1 MSDFS
6 IIGNRT
12 AMIDAAAKT
21 TGAGK
26 YTDDLSV
33 PGMLVG
39 KILHSP
45 YPHARIRRIDT
56 SRAEKC
62 EGVVAVVVGQDAP
75 NPYGILPVGHDEYAL
90 ALDKV
95 RYVGDN
101 VACVVAVSESIAETA
116 LELIDVEYEVLPA
129 YFDPEESMKAVTDL
143 IHDSKPGN
151 LEKDYHHVFGDPDQ
165 GFAGAD
171 QIAEARFIA
180 NEVTHAAMEPHSTL
194 ASFEIDPHTGKPG
207 RLTVWS
213 STQVPYYLQH
223 KLSLVLE
230 MPMAQIRVI
239 KPLVGGGFGGKSE
252 VIPLEIIAAIA
263 ARKAQAAVKITYTRE
278 EVFWAHRGRPRTI
291 IDLKTGVK
299 KDGRITAVKARV
311 VQDGGAYCSYGVV
324 TILYSGALL
333 GALYDIPNIQ
343 YDGYRVLTN
352 KPACGA
358 MRGHGTVNV
367 RFAFESQL
375 DELALAIGMDP
386 AEIRQRN
393 LLQPPCITVN
403 GLRVQSY
410 GLPECIEKTVDRSG
424 WKQRKGKL
432 PRGRGL
438 GIACSHYV
446 SGAANS
452 IIRSD
457 MPHSTVNIKIDRDGG
472 VVVYTGASEIGQGSD
487 TMTAQIAAEVLG
499 CSLPRVR
506 VIAADTDL
514 TPIDIGSYSSR
525 VTFMAGNATLR
536 AASEV
541 KRLIAAAAAKKMGCA
556 AEDLI
561 FRNDQV
567 LRKNAAASV
576 GELADKSVRTTQ
588 DEASVSGRVEGQIL
602 RGSLQQKRKEEGPKE
617 KMSFE
622 EAVVAAIDFH
632 GGLTGTG
639 SYAPPQE
646 ARGGKHKGAGV
657 GPSPAYS
664 YSAQVAEVSVDEET
678 GEVVVHK
685 VWAAHDC
692 GRALNPVSVEGQ
704 IIGSVWMGMGQALTE
719 EMVWKDGM
727 LMNPGLLEYRSP
739 SSVESPEVEPII
751 VESVDP
757 EGPFGAKE
765 CSEGSLAATIPAIAN
780 AIYDAVGVRLRES
793 PFTPERVLSA
803 LRAKRNARALNLTK
817 VLTRLLR
824 HASAN
829 TADRCA
835 SKVRARNATRSIHR
849 GEKCRPPRAVPIEP
863 YKVQTAPAQNCRRRN
878 RVSRGTFDAC
888 RAWQLARAGSN
899 SHPNHCRRHRFNS
912 IDAAETIRAG
922 ARSRSARNRSAARHP
937 AAARRRRRNRGP
949 HHAPRHRAL
958 RLSAPALCG
967 PHRSS
972 GDRGIARTAEHG
984 HHRR

>member
-1 MSDFS
+1 MPDFS
-6 IIGNRT
+6 IIGKPV
-12 AMIDAAAKT
+12 AMVDAAEKT
-21 TGAGK
+21 TGSGK
-26 YTDDLSV
+26 YTDDLSL
-33 PGMLVG
+33 PGMLIG

-45 YPHARIRRIDT
+45 SPHARIRKIET
-56 SRAEKC
+56 SRAEKL
-62 EGVVAVVVGQDAP
+62 EGVVAVAVGTDAP
-75 NPYGILPVGHDEYAL
+75 NPYGILPVGHDEHAL
-90 ALDKV
+90 AVDKV

-101 VACVVAVSESIAETA
+101 VACVVATSDAIAEKA
-116 LELIDVEYEVLPA
+116 LQLIDVDYEVLPA
-129 YFDPEESMKAVTDL
+129 YFDPEESMKAQQDF
-143 IHDSKPGN
+143 IHDNKPQN
-151 LEKDYHHVFGDPDQ
+151 LEKDYHHVFGDPEK
-165 GFAGAD
+165 GFAEAD
-171 QIAEARFIA
+171 QIADARFIS

-194 ASFEIDPHTGKPG
+194 ASFEIDPYTGKPG

-223 KLSLVLE
+223 KLSLVLD

-263 ARKAQAAVKITYTRE
+263 ARKAQAPVKITYTRE

-291 IDLKTGVK
+291 IDLKTGIK
-299 KDGRITAVKARV
+299 KDGRITAVKASV
-311 VQDGGAYCSYGVV
+311 IQDGGAYCSYGVV

-375 DELALAIGMDP
+375 NELAAKIEMDP
-386 AEIRQRN
+386 AAIRRRN
-393 LLQPPCITVN
+393 LLQPPCITIN

-410 GLPECIEKTVDRSG
+410 GLPECIDQVVRRSG
-424 WKQRKGKL
+424 WNERKGKL
-432 PRGRGL
+432 PKGHGL

-487 TMTAQIAAEVLG
+487 TMTAQVAAEALG
-499 CSLPRVR
+499 CSLARVR

-536 AASEV
+536 AANEV
-541 KRLIAAAAAKKMGCA
+541 KKLIAAAAAKRMNCSPEELVFYDDVVSRRSAHVGT
-556 AEDLI
+556 
-561 FRNDQV
+561 
-567 LRKNAAASV
+567 AAS
-576 GELADKSVRTTQ
+576 GRPPEQGSAAT
-588 DEASVSGRVEGQIL
+588 VSGRVEGQIL
-602 RGSLQQKRKEEGPKE
+602 RGSLQQKRKEEAPKDR
-617 KMSFE
+617 MTFE

-632 GGLTGTG
+632 GALTGTG
-639 SYAPPQE
+639 SYAPPQA

-664 YSAQVAEVSVDEET
+664 YSAQVAEVSVDEDT
-678 GEVVVHK
+678 GEVRVHK

-719 EMVWKDGM
+719 EMLWKDGM

-739 SSVESPEVEPII
+739 SSIESPEVEPII
-751 VESVDP
+751 VESIDP

-793 PFTPERVLSA
+793 PFTPERVLAA
-803 LRAKRNARALNLTK
+803 LRAKKKIKALNLTEGVDPTLPRK
-817 VLTRLLR
+817 FREHGGSL
-824 HASAN
+824 
-829 TADRCA
+829 CY
-835 SKVRARNATRSIHR
+835 R
-849 GEKCRPPRAVPIEP
+849 GKGPPRHNLDGAHN
-863 YKVQTAPAQNCRRRN
+863 QSPA
-878 RVSRGTFDAC
+878 G
-888 RAWQLARAGSN
+888 
-899 SHPNHCRRHRFNS
+899 
-912 IDAAETIRAG
+912 G
-922 ARSRSARNRSAARHP
+922 A
-937 AAARRRRRNRGP
+937 
-949 HHAPRHRAL
+949 
-958 RLSAPALCG
+958 
-967 PHRSS
+967 
-972 GDRGIARTAEHG
+972 D
-984 HHRR
+984 

>member
-1 MSDFS
+1 VSNDQRPLTNELKANDFS
-6 IIGNRT
+6 IIGKPT
-12 AMIDAAAKT
+12 AMVDAAGKT

-26 YTDDLSV
+26 YTDDLSL
-33 PGMLVG
+33 PGMLIG
-39 KILHSP
+39 RILHSP
-45 YPHARIRRIDT
+45 YPHARIKRIDA
-56 SRAEKC
+56 SRAEKL
-62 EGVVAVVVGQDAP
+62 EGVVAVVVGKDAP

-101 VACVVAVSESIAETA
+101 VACVAAVDEATADQA
-116 LELIDVEYEVLPA
+116 LELIDVEYELLPA
-129 YFDPEESMKAVTDL
+129 YFDPEESMKAETDL
-143 IHDSKPGN
+143 IHDNKLHN
-151 LEKDYHHVFGDPDQ
+151 LEKDYHHVFGDPEK
-165 GFAGAD
+165 GFAEAD
-171 QIAEARFIA
+171 QVAEARFIA

-194 ASFEIDPHTGKPG
+194 AAFEIDPHTGNRG
-207 RLTVWS
+207 RLTVQS

-263 ARKAQAAVKITYTRE
+263 ARKALAPVKITYTRE

-291 IDLKTGVK
+291 IDLKTGIK
-299 KDGRITAVKARV
+299 NDGRITAVKARV
-311 VQDGGAYCSYGVV
+311 IQDGGAYCSYGVV

-352 KPACGA
+352 KPVCGA

-375 DELALAIGMDP
+375 DELAAKAGLDP

-410 GLPECIEKTVDRSG
+410 GLPECIEKTVERSG

-432 PRGRGL
+432 PKGRGL

-487 TMTAQIAAEVLG
+487 TMTAQIAAETLG
-499 CSLPRVR
+499 CSLGRIKIV
-506 VIAADTDL
+506 AADTDL

-536 AASEV
+536 AAAEV
-541 KRLIAAAAAKKMGCA
+541 KKRIALAAARKMNCA
-556 AEDLI
+556 PEDLI
-561 FRNDQV
+561 FRDDV
-567 LRKNAAASV
+567 LYKQGSAPPAVSKAADDDV
-576 GELADKSVRTTQ
+576 TQ
-588 DEASVSGRVEGQIL
+588 SGVSVSGRVEGQIL
-602 RGSLQQKRKEEGPKE
+602 RGSLQQKRKDEGPKDW
-617 KMSFE
+617 MTFE

-632 GGLTGTG
+632 GALTGTG
-639 SYAPPQE
+639 SYAPPAD

-664 YSAQVAEVSVDEET
+664 YSAQVAEVTVDEDT
-678 GEVVVHK
+678 GEVTVHK

-739 SSVESPEVEPII
+739 SSVESPEVDPII
-751 VESVDP
+751 VESIDP

-780 AIYDAVGVRLRES
+780 AIYDAVGVRLHES
-793 PFTPERVLSA
+793 PFTPERVLAA
-803 LRAKRNARALNLTK
+803 LRAKKNAKHINLTEGIDPTSPARFREHGGSLWYRGK
-817 VLTRLLR
+817 GPKR
-824 HASAN
+824 HALDPSRRE
-829 TADRCA
+829 TA
-835 SKVRARNATRSIHR
+835 
-849 GEKCRPPRAVPIEP
+849 
-863 YKVQTAPAQNCRRRN
+863 AQ
-878 RVSRGTFDAC
+878 
-888 RAWQLARAGSN
+888 AG
-899 SHPNHCRRHRFNS
+899 
-912 IDAAETIRAG
+912 
-922 ARSRSARNRSAARHP
+922 
-937 AAARRRRRNRGP
+937 
-949 HHAPRHRAL
+949 
-958 RLSAPALCG
+958 
-967 PHRSS
+967 
-972 GDRGIARTAEHG
+972 GDD
-984 HHRR
+984 

>member
-1 MSDFS
+1 MV
-6 IIGNRT
+6 
-12 AMIDAAAKT
+12 DAAQKT

-45 YPHARIRRIDT
+45 YPHARIKRIDT
-56 SRAEKC
+56 SRAEQL
-62 EGVVAVVVGQDAP
+62 EGVVTVVVGKDAP
-75 NPYGILPVGHDEYAL
+75 NPYGILPVGHDEHAL

-101 VACVVAVSESIAETA
+101 VACVVATSEAIAEQA
-116 LELIDVEYEVLPA
+116 LELIDTDYEVLPA
-129 YFDPEESMKAVTDL
+129 YFDPEESMKASSDL
-143 IHDSKPGN
+143 IHDNKPNN
-151 LEKDYHHVFGDPDQ
+151 LEKDYHHVFGDPDA
-165 GFAGAD
+165 GFAEAD
-171 QIAEARFIA
+171 HVAEARFIA

-194 ASFEIDPHTGKPG
+194 AAFEVDPHTGKPG

-252 VIPLEIIAAIA
+252 VIPIEIIAAVA
-263 ARKAQAAVKITYTRE
+263 ARKAQAPVKITYTRE

-299 KDGRITAVKARV
+299 NDGSITAVKARV

-333 GALYDIPNIQ
+333 GALYDIPNIL

-375 DELALAIGMDP
+375 DELAAKIGMDP
-386 AEIRQRN
+386 AEIRRRN
-393 LLQPPCITVN
+393 LLKPPCITAN

-410 GLPECIEKTVDRSG
+410 GLPECIEKTVERSR
-424 WKQRKGKL
+424 WDERKGKL

-499 CSLPRVR
+499 CSLSRVR

-536 AASEV
+536 AANEV
-541 KRLIAAAAAKKMGCA
+541 KTLIAAAAAEKMNCQPDDLVFRKDVVVRRNGHVGTA
-556 AEDLI
+556 AIGRPAE
-561 FRNDQV
+561 QSS
-567 LRKNAAASV
+567 AA
-576 GELADKSVRTTQ
+576 T
-588 DEASVSGRVEGQIL
+588 VSGRVEGQIL
-602 RGSLQQKRKEEGPKE
+602 RGSLQQKRKDEGPKDQ
-617 KMSFE
+617 MSFE

-632 GGLTGTG
+632 GALTGTG
-639 SYAPPQE
+639 SYAPPPE

-664 YSAQVAEVSVDEET
+664 YSAQVADVSVDEET
-678 GEVVVHK
+678 GEVTVHK

-751 VESVDP
+751 VESIDP

-780 AIYDAVGVRLRES
+780 AIYDAVGIRLHES
-793 PFTPERVLSA
+793 PFTPERVLAA
-803 LRAKRNARALNLTK
+803 LRAKKNAKAMNLTEG
-817 VLTRLLR
+817 VDPTSPTRFR
-824 HASAN
+824 EH
-829 TADRCA
+829 
-835 SKVRARNATRSIHR
+835 
-849 GEKCRPPRAVPIEP
+849 G
-863 YKVQTAPAQNCRRRN
+863 
-878 RVSRGTFDAC
+878 
-888 RAWQLARAGSN
+888 GSLWFKGKG
-899 SHPNHCRRHRFNS
+899 P
-912 IDAAETIRAG
+912 E
-922 ARSRSARNRSAARHP
+922 RHP
-937 AAARRRRRNRGP
+937 LDP
-949 HHAPRHRAL
+949 SRHEP
-958 RLSAPALCG
+958 SAG
-967 PHRSS
+967 
-972 GDRGIARTAEHG
+972 GTD
-984 HHRR
+984 

>member
-1 MSDFS
+1 MSDDFS
-6 IIGNRT
+6 IIGKPT
-12 AMIDAAAKT
+12 AMVDAAQKT

-33 PGMLVG
+33 PGMLIG

-45 YPHARIRRIDT
+45 YPHAGIKTIDT

-62 EGVVAVVVGQDAP
+62 EGVIAVVVGKDAP
-75 NPYGILPVGHDEYAL
+75 NPYGILPVGHDEHAL

-101 VACVVAVSESIAETA
+101 VACVVAVSEAIAEKA

-129 YFDPEESMKAVTDL
+129 YFDPEASMKAQTDL

-151 LEKDYHHVFGDPDQ
+151 IEKDYHHVFGEPDK
-165 GFAGAD
+165 GFAEAD
-171 QIAEARFIA
+171 QVAEARFIA

-194 ASFEIDPHTGKPG
+194 ASFAIDPHTGKPG

-223 KLSLVLE
+223 KLALVLE
-230 MPMAQIRVI
+230 MPMSQIRVI

-252 VIPLEIIAAIA
+252 VIPLEIIAAVA
-263 ARKAQAAVKITYTRE
+263 ARKAQAPVKITYTRE

-291 IDLKTGVK
+291 VDLKTGVK
-299 KDGRITAVKARV
+299 RDGRITAVKARV

-375 DELALAIGMDP
+375 DELATKIGMDP
-386 AEIRQRN
+386 AEIRRRN

-410 GLPECIEKTVDRSG
+410 GLPECIEKTVERSG
-424 WKQRKGKL
+424 WKQHKGKL

-536 AASEV
+536 AATEV
-541 KRLIAAAAAKKMGCA
+541 KKLIAAAAAKKMECE

-561 FRNDQV
+561 FRND
-567 LRKNAAASV
+567 RIFRHGGAASSPA
-576 GELADKSVRTTQ
+576 GSADKSVRPTPH
-588 DEASVSGRVEGQIL
+588 EASVSGHVDGQIL
-602 RGSLQQKRKEEGPKE
+602 RGSLQQKRKEEGRKDR
-617 KMSFE
+617 MTFE

-632 GGLTGTG
+632 GALTGTG
-639 SYAPPQE
+639 SYAPPPE

-664 YSAQVAEVSVDEET
+664 YSAQVAEVSVDEDT

-727 LMNPGLLEYRSP
+727 LMNAGLLEYRSP
-739 SSVESPEVEPII
+739 SSAESPEIEPII
-751 VESVDP
+751 VESIDP

-780 AIYDAVGVRLRES
+780 AIYDAVGVRLHES
-793 PFTPERVLSA
+793 PFTPERVLAA
-803 LRAKRNARALNLTK
+803 LRAKNNSKALNLTEG
-817 VLTRLLR
+817 VDPTSPTRFREHGGSLCFNGKGPER
-824 HASAN
+824 HA
-829 TADRCA
+829 ADPSR
-835 SKVRARNATRSIHR
+835 
-849 GEKCRPPRAVPIEP
+849 RPSP
-863 YKVQTAPAQNCRRRN
+863 
-878 RVSRGTFDAC
+878 S
-888 RAWQLARAGSN
+888 LAG
-899 SHPNHCRRHRFNS
+899 
-912 IDAAETIRAG
+912 G
-922 ARSRSARNRSAARHP
+922 A
-937 AAARRRRRNRGP
+937 
-949 HHAPRHRAL
+949 
-958 RLSAPALCG
+958 
-967 PHRSS
+967 
-972 GDRGIARTAEHG
+972 D
-984 HHRR
+984 

>member
-1 MSDFS
+1 MTTFS
-6 IIGNRT
+6 IIGRPI
-12 AMIDAAAKT
+12 AMIDAAGKT

-33 PGMLVG
+33 PGMLIG

-45 YPHARIRRIDT
+45 HPHARIKRIDST
-56 SRAEKC
+56 RAEKL
-62 EGVVAVVVGQDAP
+62 EGVIAVITGKDAP
-75 NPYGILPVGHDEYAL
+75 NPYGILPVGHDEHAL

-101 VACVVAVSESIAETA
+101 VACVAAIDESTAEKA
-116 LELIDVEYEVLPA
+116 LELIDVEYEILPA
-129 YFDPEESMKAVTDL
+129 YFDPEESMKAERAL
-143 IHDSKPGN
+143 IHDNKPHN
-151 LEKDYHHVFGDPDQ
+151 IEKDYHHVFGDPDE
-165 GFAGAD
+165 GFADAD
-171 QIAEARFIA
+171 HIAEARFLA

-194 ASFEIDPHTGKPG
+194 ASFELDSQTGQLG

-230 MPMAQIRVI
+230 MPMSQIRVI

-263 ARKAQAAVKITYTRE
+263 ARKAQAPVKITYTRE

-291 IDLKTGVK
+291 IDLKTGVTN
-299 KDGRITAVKARV
+299 DGRITAVKARV
-311 VQDGGAYCSYGVV
+311 VQDGGGYCSYGVV

-375 DELALAIGMDP
+375 DELALKVKMDP

-393 LLQPPCITVN
+393 LLQPPCVTVN

-410 GLPECIEKTVDRSG
+410 GLPECIEKVVERSG
-424 WKQRKGKL
+424 WKNRKGAM

-499 CSLPRVR
+499 CSLGRVR

-536 AASEV
+536 AAHEV
-541 KRLIAAAAAKKMGCA
+541 KKLIAAAAAKKMNCA
-556 AEDLI
+556 IADLVFAADTI
-561 FRNDQV
+561 SKTARVEAGAPTCLTTDQEESTPAV
-567 LRKNAAASV
+567 ATPTHV
-576 GELADKSVRTTQ
+576 GTGAPARPVPAPSAGTSL
-588 DEASVSGRVEGQIL
+588 SGRVENQIL
-602 RGSLQQKRKEEGPKE
+602 RGSLQQKRKDDDIPKD
-617 KMSFE
+617 SLTFE

-632 GGLTGTG
+632 GALTGTG
-639 SYAPPQE
+639 SYAPPPE

-664 YSAQVAEVSVDEET
+664 YSAQVAEVTVDEDT
-678 GEVVVHK
+678 GEVTVHK

-719 EMVWKDGM
+719 EMIWKDGL

-751 VESVDP
+751 VESIDP

-780 AIYDAVGVRLRES
+780 AIYDAVGIRLHES
-793 PFTPERVLSA
+793 PFTPERVLAA
-803 LRAKRNARALNLTK
+803 LRAKKNAKTVNLTEG
-817 VLTRLLR
+817 VDPT
-824 HASAN
+824 N
-829 TADRCA
+829 
-835 SKVRARNATRSIHR
+835 
-849 GEKCRPPRAVPIEP
+849 
-863 YKVQTAPAQNCRRRN
+863 PAHFREH
-878 RVSRGTFDAC
+878 G
-888 RAWQLARAGSN
+888 G
-899 SHPNHCRRHRFNS
+899 
-912 IDAAETIRAG
+912 
-922 ARSRSARNRSAARHP
+922 
-937 AAARRRRRNRGP
+937 
-949 HHAPRHRAL
+949 
-958 RLSAPALCG
+958 ALCFKGKG
-967 PHRSS
+967 PERHSLYTR
-972 GDRGIARTAEHG
+972 
-984 HHRR
+984 

>member
-6 IIGNRT
+6 IIGKPI
-12 AMIDAAAKT
+12 ALIDSAGKT
-21 TGAGK
+21 TGQGK
-26 YTDDLSV
+26 YADDLSV
-33 PGMLVG
+33 PGMLIG

-45 YPHARIRRIDT
+45 YPHARIKHIDSRR
-56 SRAEKC
+56 ALGL
-62 EGVVAVVVGQDAP
+62 EGVVTVVTGIDAP
-75 NPYGILPVGHDEYAL
+75 NKYGILPVGHDETAL
-90 ALDKV
+90 AVDKV

-101 VACVVAVSESIAETA
+101 VACVVATSESIAEQA
-116 LELIDVEYEVLPA
+116 VELIDVEYEPLPA
-129 YFDPEESMKAVTDL
+129 YFDPEESMKATADL
-143 IHDSKPGN
+143 IHPDRAN
-151 LEKDYHHVFGDPDQ
+151 NIEKDYHHVFGDPDK
-165 GFAGAD
+165 GFTESDVVLEHRYLAG
-171 QIAEARFIA
+171 
-180 NEVTHAAMEPHSTL
+180 EVTHAAMEPHSTL
-194 ASFEIDPHTGKPG
+194 ASFEFDSLTGKEG
-207 RLTVWS
+207 RLTVQS

-230 MPMAQIRVI
+230 LPMAQIRVI

-252 VIPLEIIAAIA
+252 VIPLEIIAAVA
-263 ARKAQAAVKITYTRE
+263 ARKAKAPVKITYTRE

-291 IDLKTGVK
+291 IDLKTAVK
-299 KDGRITAVKARV
+299 TDGRITAVKARV

-333 GALYDIPNIQ
+333 GALYDIPIIQ

-375 DELALAIGMDP
+375 DELAATLKIDP
-386 AEIRQRN
+386 AEIRRRN
-393 LLQPPCITVN
+393 LLQPPCVTIN

-410 GLPECIEKTVDRSG
+410 GLPECIEKVVARSG
-424 WKQRKGKL
+424 WHVRMGKL

-472 VVVYTGASEIGQGSD
+472 VVVYTGAAEIGQGSD
-487 TMTAQIAAEVLG
+487 RMTAQIAAEALG
-499 CSLPRVR
+499 CSLNRVKI
-506 VIAADTDL
+506 IAGDTDL

-536 AASEV
+536 AAEEV
-541 KRLIAAAAAKKMGCA
+541 KKQIALAAARKMGCA
-556 AEDLI
+556 PEQLI
-561 FRNDQV
+561 FRDDTV
-567 LRKNAAASV
+567 YPKDAGV
-576 GELADKSVRTTQ
+576 GAGLCPAERGEAPFPHGQ
-588 DEASVSGRVEGQIL
+588 ASVSGRVEGQIL
-602 RGSLQQKRKEEGPKE
+602 RGSLQQKRNEEGPKDS
-617 KMSFE
+617 MTFE

-632 GGLTGTG
+632 GALSGTG
-639 SYAPPQE
+639 SYAPPPE

-664 YSAQVAEVSVDEET
+664 YSAQVAEVSVDEDT
-678 GEVVVHK
+678 GEVTVQK

-727 LMNPGLLEYRSP
+727 LMNPGMLEYRSP

-751 VESVDP
+751 VESIDP

-780 AIYDAVGVRLRES
+780 AIYDAVGIRLHEA
-793 PFTPERVLSA
+793 PFTPERVLAA
-803 LRAKRNARALNLTK
+803 LRAKRQAKQLNLTEG
-817 VLTRLLR
+817 V
-824 HASAN
+824 
-829 TADRCA
+829 D
-835 SKVRARNATRSIHR
+835 
-849 GEKCRPPRAVPIEP
+849 P
-863 YKVQTAPAQNCRRRN
+863 TAPK
-878 RVSRGTFDAC
+878 TF
-888 RAWQLARAGSN
+888 R
-899 SHPNHCRRHRFNS
+899 
-912 IDAAETIRAG
+912 
-922 ARSRSARNRSAARHP
+922 
-937 AAARRRRRNRGP
+937 
-949 HHAPRHRAL
+949 
-958 RLSAPALCG
+958 
-967 PHRSS
+967 
-972 GDRGIARTAEHG
+972 EHG
-984 HHRR
+984 GSLWFKGKGAQRHENR

>member
-1 MSDFS
+1 MDNGFS
-6 IIGNRT
+6 IIGKPT
-12 AMIDAAAKT
+12 AMIDAAYKT
-21 TGAGK
+21 TGSGK
-26 YTDDLSV
+26 YTDDLRL
-33 PGMLVG
+33 PGMLAG

-45 YPHARIRRIDT
+45 HPHAHIKSIDT
-56 SRAEKC
+56 TRAEKLD
-62 EGVVAVVVGQDAP
+62 GVIAVVVGKDAP
-75 NPYGILPVGHDEYAL
+75 NPYGILPVGHDEHAL

-101 VACVVAVSESIAETA
+101 AACVVAVDDATADKA
-116 LELIDVEYEVLPA
+116 LEFIDVEYEVLPA
-129 YFDPEESMKAVTDL
+129 YFDPEESMKAETNL
-143 IHDSKPGN
+143 IHDNKTHN
-151 LEKDYHHVFGDPDQ
+151 IEKDYHHVFGDPEK
-165 GFAGAD
+165 GFAEAD
-171 QIAEARFIA
+171 HVAEARFLA

-194 ASFEIDPHTGKPG
+194 ASFELDPHTGKMG

-230 MPMAQIRVI
+230 MPMSQIRVI

-252 VIPLEIIAAIA
+252 VIPLEIIAAVA
-263 ARKAQAAVKITYTRE
+263 ARKAKAPVKITYTRE

-291 IDLKTGVK
+291 IDLKTGVRN
-299 KDGRITAVKARV
+299 DGRITSVKARV

-367 RFAFESQL
+367 RFAFETQL
-375 DELALAIGMDP
+375 DELAAKIGMDP

-393 LLQPPCITVN
+393 LLTPPCVTVN
-403 GLRVQSY
+403 GLRVESY
-410 GLPECIEKTVDRSG
+410 GLPECIERTVARSG
-424 WKQRKGKL
+424 WNERKGKL
-432 PRGRGL
+432 AKGRGL

-487 TMTAQIAAEVLG
+487 TMTAQIAAEALG
-499 CSLPRVR
+499 CSLARVR

-536 AASEV
+536 AAEEV
-541 KRLIAAAAAKKMGCA
+541 KKRIAAAAAKKMNCA
-556 AEDLI
+556 ADDLLFREDAVSK
-561 FRNDQV
+561 RGSAPHAM
-567 LRKNAAASV
+567 KNSS
-576 GELADKSVRTTQ
+576 GEEVETTQ
-588 DEASVSGRVEGQIL
+588 AGASVSGRVEGQIL
-602 RGSLQQKRKEEGPKE
+602 RGSLQQKRKDEGPKDW
-617 KMSFE
+617 MTFE

-632 GGLTGTG
+632 GALSGTG
-639 SYAPPQE
+639 SYAPPPE

-664 YSAQVAEVSVDEET
+664 YAAQVAEVSVDEET
-678 GEVVVHK
+678 GEVTVHK

-719 EMVWKDGM
+719 EMVWKGGM

-751 VESVDP
+751 VESIDP

-780 AIYDAVGVRLRES
+780 AIYDAVGVRLHEC
-793 PFTPERVLSA
+793 PFTPERVLAA
-803 LRAKRNARALNLTK
+803 LRAKKNAKPLNLTEGI
-817 VLTRLLR
+817 
-824 HASAN
+824 
-829 TADRCA
+829 D
-835 SKVRARNATRSIHR
+835 
-849 GEKCRPPRAVPIEP
+849 P
-863 YKVQTAPAQNCRRRN
+863 TAP
-878 RVSRGTFDAC
+878 V
-888 RAWQLARAGSN
+888 
-899 SHPNHCRRHRFNS
+899 RF
-912 IDAAETIRAG
+912 R
-922 ARSRSARNRSAARHP
+922 
-937 AAARRRRRNRGP
+937 
-949 HHAPRHRAL
+949 
-958 RLSAPALCG
+958 
-967 PHRSS
+967 
-972 GDRGIARTAEHG
+972 EHG
-984 HHRR
+984 GSVGFRGKGPQGHAADPSRRAEPEPAGGAD

>member
-6 IIGNRT
+6 IIGKPT
-12 AMIDAAAKT
+12 AMVDAAEKT

-26 YTDDLSV
+26 YTDDLSL
-33 PGMLVG
+33 PSMLIG

-45 YPHARIRRIDT
+45 YPHARIRRIDA
-56 SRAEKC
+56 SRAEKLD
-62 EGVVAVVVGQDAP
+62 GVVAVVVGTDAP
-75 NPYGILPVGHDEYAL
+75 KPYGILPVGHDEHAL

-101 VACVVAVSESIAETA
+101 VACAVAVSEAIAERA
-116 LELIDVEYEVLPA
+116 LELIDVQYEVLPA
-129 YFDPEESMKAVTDL
+129 YFDPEESMKAQTDL
-143 IHDSKPGN
+143 IHDNKPGN
-151 LEKDYHHVFGDPDQ
+151 LEKDYHHAFGDPDQ
-165 GFAGAD
+165 GFAEAD
-171 QIAEARFIA
+171 HVAEARFIA

-194 ASFEIDPHTGKPG
+194 ASFELDPHTGKLG

-230 MPMAQIRVI
+230 MPMSQIRVI

-252 VIPLEIIAAIA
+252 VIPLEIIAAVA
-263 ARKAQAAVKITYTRE
+263 ARKALAPVKITYTRE

-299 KDGRITAVKARV
+299 NDGRITSVKARV

-375 DELALAIGMDP
+375 DELAAQIGMDP

-393 LLQPPCITVN
+393 LLKPPCITVN

-410 GLPECIEKTVDRSG
+410 GLPECIEKTVERSG
-424 WKQRKGKL
+424 WKQRRGKL
-432 PRGRGL
+432 PKGRGL

-487 TMTAQIAAEVLG
+487 TMTAQVAAEVLG
-499 CSLPRVR
+499 CSLARVR

-525 VTFMAGNATLR
+525 VTFMAGNATMR
-536 AASEV
+536 AAEEV
-541 KRLIAAAAAKKMGCA
+541 KKRIAAAAAKKMNCA
-556 AEDLI
+556 AEDLA
-561 FRNDQV
+561 FRGDLVFKKGSASPVVKKDQAEEMDV
-567 LRKNAAASV
+567 
-576 GELADKSVRTTQ
+576 TQ
-588 DEASVSGRVEGQIL
+588 AGASVSGRVEGQIL

-617 KMSFE
+617 WMTFE

-632 GGLTGTG
+632 GALTGTG
-639 SYAPPQE
+639 SYAPPLE
-646 ARGGKHKGAGV
+646 ARGGKHKGGGV

-664 YSAQVAEVSVDEET
+664 YSAQVAEVSVDEDT
-678 GEVVVHK
+678 GEVTVHK

-727 LMNPGLLEYRSP
+727 LMNAGMLEYRSP

-751 VESVDP
+751 VESIDP

-780 AIYDAVGVRLRES
+780 AICDAVGVRLHES
-793 PFTPERVLSA
+793 PFTPERVLAA
-803 LRAKRNARALNLTK
+803 LRAKRHFKPLNLTEG
-817 VLTRLLR
+817 VDPTSPTRFREHGGSLCFKGKGPER
-824 HASAN
+824 HAL
-829 TADRCA
+829 D
-835 SKVRARNATRSIHR
+835 
-849 GEKCRPPRAVPIEP
+849 P
-863 YKVQTAPAQNCRRRN
+863 
-878 RVSRGTFDAC
+878 
-888 RAWQLARAGSN
+888 
-899 SHPNHCRRHRFNS
+899 
-912 IDAAETIRAG
+912 
-922 ARSRSARNRSAARHP
+922 
-937 AAARRRRRNRGP
+937 ARRQ
-949 HHAPRHRAL
+949 APM
-958 RLSAPALCG
+958 SAG
-967 PHRSS
+967 
-972 GDRGIARTAEHG
+972 GED
-984 HHRR
+984 

>member
-1 MSDFS
+1 MTDYS
-6 IIGNRT
+6 IIGKPI
-12 AMIDAAAKT
+12 AMVDAAGKT
-21 TGAGK
+21 TGSGK
-26 YTDDLSV
+26 YADDLCL
-33 PGMLVG
+33 PGMLIG

-45 YPHARIRRIDT
+45 YPHARIKNIET
-56 SRAEKC
+56 SRAEKLD
-62 EGVVAVVVGQDAP
+62 GVAAVVVGIDAP

-101 VACVVAVSESIAETA
+101 VACVAAIDEATAEKA
-116 LELIDVEYEVLPA
+116 LELIDVEYELLPA
-129 YFDPEESMKAVTDL
+129 YFDPEDAMQAETNL
-143 IHDSKPGN
+143 IHDNKPHN
-151 LEKDYHHVFGDPDQ
+151 IEKDYHHVFGDPDK
-165 GFAGAD
+165 GFAEAD
-171 QIAEARFIA
+171 SVAEARFIA
-180 NEVTHAAMEPHSTL
+180 NEVTHAAMEPHCTL
-194 ASFEIDPHTGKPG
+194 AAFEIDPHTGNRG
-207 RLTVWS
+207 RLTVQS

-230 MPMAQIRVI
+230 MPMSQIRVI

-263 ARKAQAAVKITYTRE
+263 ARKALAPVKVTYTRE

-352 KPACGA
+352 KPVCGA

-375 DELALAIGMDP
+375 DELAATIGMDP

-410 GLPECIEKTVDRSG
+410 GLPECIEKVVDRSG

-432 PRGRGL
+432 PRSRGL
-438 GIACSHYV
+438 GVACSHYV

-472 VVVYTGASEIGQGSD
+472 VVVYTGASDIGQGSD
-487 TMTAQIAAEVLG
+487 TMVAQVAAETLG
-499 CSLPRVR
+499 CSLARVK

-525 VTFMAGNATLR
+525 VTFMNGNATLR
-536 AASEV
+536 AAQDV
-541 KRLIAAAAAKKMGCA
+541 KKQISSAAARKMNCSP
-556 AEDLI
+556 EELI
-561 FRNDQV
+561 FRNDRV
-567 LRKNAAASV
+567 GRANGHVGAGLRPGQAEQNSA
-576 GELADKSVRTTQ
+576 
-588 DEASVSGRVEGQIL
+588 ASVSGRVEGQIL
-602 RGSLQQKRKEEGPKE
+602 RGSLQQKRKDEGPKDQLT
-617 KMSFE
+617 FE

-632 GGLTGTG
+632 GALSGSG

-646 ARGGKHKGAGV
+646 ARGGKHKGGGV

-678 GEVVVHK
+678 GEVTVHK

-719 EMVWKDGM
+719 EMIWKDGM

-739 SSVESPEVEPII
+739 SSVESPEVEAII
-751 VESVDP
+751 VESIDP

-765 CSEGSLAATIPAIAN
+765 CSEGSLAATIPAISN
-780 AIYDAVGVRLRES
+780 AIFDAVGVRLHEC
-793 PFTPERVLSA
+793 PFTPERVLAA
-803 LRAKRNARALNLTK
+803 LRAKKLQKKLDLTEGI
-817 VLTRLLR
+817 
-824 HASAN
+824 
-829 TADRCA
+829 D
-835 SKVRARNATRSIHR
+835 
-849 GEKCRPPRAVPIEP
+849 P
-863 YKVQTAPAQNCRRRN
+863 TAPAHFREHGG
-878 RVSRGTFDAC
+878 SLWFRGKGPD
-888 RAWQLARAGSN
+888 
-899 SHPNHCRRHRFNS
+899 
-912 IDAAETIRAG
+912 
-922 ARSRSARNRSAARHP
+922 RHP
-937 AAARRRRRNRGP
+937 LDPSRRE
-949 HHAPRHRAL
+949 
-958 RLSAPALCG
+958 APASAG
-967 PHRSS
+967 
-972 GDRGIARTAEHG
+972 GDD
-984 HHRR
+984 

>member
-1 MSDFS
+1 MSPEFAV
-6 IIGNRT
+6 IGKPT
-12 AMIDAAAKT
+12 AMVDAAEKT
-21 TGAGK
+21 TGSGK

-45 YPHARIRRIDT
+45 YPHARIKAINT
-56 SRAEKC
+56 SKAENLN
-62 EGVVAVVVGQDAP
+62 GVVAVAVGQDAP
-75 NPYGILPVGHDEYAL
+75 KTYGILPVGHDEYPL

-101 VACVVAVSESIAETA
+101 VACVVATSEAIAERA
-116 LELIDVEYEVLPA
+116 LELIDVDYEVLPG
-129 YFDPEESMKAVTDL
+129 YFDPEDSMKAQSDL
-143 IHDSKPGN
+143 IHDHKPN
-151 LEKDYHHVFGDPDQ
+151 NIEKDYHHVFGDPER
-165 GFAGAD
+165 GFGEAD
-171 QIAEARFIA
+171 QIAEARFIS

-263 ARKAQAAVKITYTRE
+263 ARKAQAPVKVTYTRE

-343 YDGYRVLTN
+343 FDGYRVLTN

-367 RFAFESQL
+367 RFAFETQL
-375 DELALAIGMDP
+375 DELASAIGMDP
-386 AEIRQRN
+386 AEIRRRN
-393 LLQPPCITVN
+393 LLKPPCITVN

-410 GLPECIEKTVDRSG
+410 GLPECIEKTVERSE
-424 WKQRKGKL
+424 WKERQGKL

-487 TMTAQIAAEVLG
+487 TMTAQVAAETLG
-499 CSLPRVR
+499 CSLSRVR
-506 VIAADTDL
+506 VVAADTDL

-536 AASEV
+536 AANEV
-541 KRLIAAAAAKKMGCA
+541 KKLIAAAAAKKMSCDP
-556 AEDLI
+556 EDVV
-561 FRNDQV
+561 FREDV
-567 LRKNAAASV
+567 VSRKAGGADAVVRSV
-576 GELADKSVRTTQ
+576 EQSSAP
-588 DEASVSGRVEGQIL
+588 SVSGRVEGQIL
-602 RGSLQQKRKEEGPKE
+602 RGSLQQKRKEEGPKDS
-617 KMSFE
+617 MTFE

-632 GGLTGTG
+632 GALTGTG
-639 SYAPPQE
+639 SYAPPAE

-664 YSAQVAEVSVDEET
+664 YSAQVAEVSVDEDT
-678 GEVVVHK
+678 GEVTVHK

-739 SSVESPEVEPII
+739 SSVESPDVEPII

-780 AIYDAVGVRLRES
+780 AIYDAVGVRLHES
-793 PFTPERVLSA
+793 PFTPERVLAA
-803 LRAKRNARALNLTK
+803 LRAKKQTRTLNLTEGI
-817 VLTRLLR
+817 
-824 HASAN
+824 
-829 TADRCA
+829 D
-835 SKVRARNATRSIHR
+835 
-849 GEKCRPPRAVPIEP
+849 P
-863 YKVQTAPAQNCRRRN
+863 TAPN
-878 RVSRGTFDAC
+878 RFREHG
-888 RAWQLARAGSN
+888 GSLWFKGKG
-899 SHPNHCRRHRFNS
+899 P
-912 IDAAETIRAG
+912 E
-922 ARSRSARNRSAARHP
+922 RHP
-937 AAARRRRRNRGP
+937 LDPSRQAE
-949 HHAPRHRAL
+949 
-958 RLSAPALCG
+958 APAG
-967 PHRSS
+967 
-972 GDRGIARTAEHG
+972 GMD
-984 HHRR
+984 

>member
-1 MSDFS
+1 MNDGFS
-6 IIGNRT
+6 IIGKPT
-12 AMIDAAAKT
+12 AMIDAAEKT
-21 TGAGK
+21 TGGGK
-26 YTDDLSV
+26 YADDLSV
-33 PGMLVG
+33 PGMLIG

-45 YPHARIRRIDT
+45 YPHARIKRIDT
-56 SRAEKC
+56 SRAEKLD
-62 EGVVAVVVGQDAP
+62 GVVAVAIGKDAP
-75 NPYGILPVGHDEYAL
+75 NPFGILPVGHDEHAL

-101 VACVVAVSESIAETA
+101 VACVVALSEAIAEKA
-116 LELIDVEYEVLPA
+116 LELIDIEYELLPA
-129 YFDPEESMKAVTDL
+129 YFDPEQSMKAESDL
-143 IHDSKPGN
+143 IHDHKAHN
-151 LEKDYHHVFGDPDQ
+151 TEKDYHHVFGDPEK
-165 GFAGAD
+165 GFAEAD

-180 NEVTHAAMEPHSTL
+180 NEVTHAAMEPHCTL
-194 ASFEIDPHTGKPG
+194 ASFELDPHTGKLG
-207 RLTVWS
+207 RLTVQS

-230 MPMAQIRVI
+230 MPMQQIRVI

-263 ARKAQAAVKITYTRE
+263 ARKAKAPVKITYTRE

-291 IDLKTGVK
+291 IDMKTGIK
-299 KDGRITAVKARV
+299 NDGRITAVKARV

-375 DELALAIGMDP
+375 DELAAKIGMDP
-386 AEIRQRN
+386 AEIRLRN
-393 LLQPPCITVN
+393 LLKPPCVTVN

-410 GLPECIEKTVDRSG
+410 GLPECIQKTVERSG
-424 WKQRKGKL
+424 WKERKGKL
-432 PRGRGL
+432 PKSRGL

-457 MPHSTVNIKIDRDGG
+457 MPHSTVNIKTDRDGG

-499 CSLPRVR
+499 CSLERVR

-536 AASEV
+536 AADQV
-541 KRLIAAAAAKKMGCA
+541 KKSIAAAAAKKMNCSP
-556 AEDLI
+556 EELI
-561 FRNDQV
+561 FREDIVFKKGSARPAAKQDQLEEV
-567 LRKNAAASV
+567 
-576 GELADKSVRTTQ
+576 EITQ
-588 DEASVSGRVEGQIL
+588 AGASVSGRVEGQIL
-602 RGSLQQKRKEEGPKE
+602 RGSLQQKRKEEGPKDW
-617 KMSFE
+617 MTFE

-632 GGLTGTG
+632 GALTGTG
-639 SYAPPQE
+639 SYAPPPE

-678 GEVVVHK
+678 GEVTVHK

-727 LMNPGLLEYRSP
+727 LMNAGLLEYRSP
-739 SSVESPEVEPII
+739 SSVESPDIDPII

-780 AIYDAVGVRLRES
+780 AIYDAVGVRLHES
-793 PFTPERVLSA
+793 PFTPERVLAA
-803 LRAKRNARALNLTK
+803 LRAKRKQKSLNLTEG
-817 VLTRLLR
+817 VDPTSPIRLREHGGALWF
-824 HASAN
+824 
-829 TADRCA
+829 
-835 SKVRARNATRSIHR
+835 K
-849 GEKCRPPRAVPIEP
+849 GKGPE
-863 YKVQTAPAQNCRRRN
+863 
-878 RVSRGTFDAC
+878 
-888 RAWQLARAGSN
+888 
-899 SHPNHCRRHRFNS
+899 RHRL
-912 IDAAETIRAG
+912 DP
-922 ARSRSARNRSAARHP
+922 ARHEIP
-937 AAARRRRRNRGP
+937 AGGA
-949 HHAPRHRAL
+949 
-958 RLSAPALCG
+958 
-967 PHRSS
+967 
-972 GDRGIARTAEHG
+972 D
-984 HHRR
+984 

>member
-1 MSDFS
+1 MTKGFS
-6 IIGNRT
+6 IIGRPIP
-12 AMIDAAAKT
+12 MIDAAGKT

-33 PGMLVG
+33 PGMLIG

-45 YPHARIRRIDT
+45 HPHARIKRIDT
-56 SRAEKC
+56 SRAKRLD
-62 EGVVAVVVGQDAP
+62 GVIAVVTGQDAP
-75 NPYGILPVGHDEYAL
+75 NPYGILPVGHDEHAL
-90 ALDKV
+90 AVDKV

-101 VACVVAVSESIAETA
+101 VACVVAIDEATAERA
-116 LELIDVEYEVLPA
+116 LELIDVEYELLPA
-129 YFDPEESMKAVTDL
+129 WFDPEESMNAERDF
-143 IHDSKPGN
+143 IHDNKPHN
-151 LEKDYHHVFGDPDQ
+151 IEKDYHHVFGDPEQ
-165 GFAGAD
+165 GFAQAD
-171 QIAEARFIA
+171 HIEEARFIA

-194 ASFEIDPHTGKPG
+194 ASFDLDPQTGQMG

-230 MPMAQIRVI
+230 MPMSQIRVI

-252 VIPLEIIAAIA
+252 VIPLEIIAAVA
-263 ARKAQAAVKITYTRE
+263 ARKAKRPAKITYTRE

-291 IDLKTGVK
+291 IDLKTGAT
-299 KDGRITAVKARV
+299 KDGRITAVKAKV
-311 VQDGGAYCSYGVV
+311 IQDGGGYCSYGVV

-375 DELALAIGMDP
+375 DEIAAKLNLDP
-386 AEIRQRN
+386 AEIRRRN

-410 GLPECIEKTVDRSG
+410 GLPECIEKVVESSG
-424 WKQRKGKL
+424 WRERKGRL
-432 PRGRGL
+432 PKGRGL

-499 CSLPRVR
+499 CSLSRVK
-506 VIAADTDL
+506 VVAADTDL

-536 AASEV
+536 AAEEV
-541 KRLIAAAAAKKMGCA
+541 KKQITAAAAKKMGCSPEELVFSNDIVSKRN
-556 AEDLI
+556 AEGTPSS
-561 FRNDQV
+561 
-567 LRKNAAASV
+567 LRSSPR
-576 GELADKSVRTTQ
+576 GGDS
-588 DEASVSGRVEGQIL
+588 DSSVSGRVEGQIL
-602 RGSLQQKRKEEGPKE
+602 RGSLQQKRKGDAAPRTS
-617 KMSFE
+617 MTFE

-632 GGLTGTG
+632 GALTGTG
-639 SYAPPQE
+639 SYAPPPE
-646 ARGGKHKGAGV
+646 ARGGKHKGGGV

-664 YSAQVAEVSVDEET
+664 YSAQVADVSVDEET
-678 GEVVVHK
+678 GEVAVHK

-692 GRALNPVSVEGQ
+692 GRALNPVAVEGQ
-704 IIGSVWMGMGQALTE
+704 VIGSVWMGMGQALTE
-719 EMVWKDGM
+719 EMIWKDGL

-739 SSVESPEVEPII
+739 SSVESPEIEPFI
-751 VESVDP
+751 VESVDR

-765 CSEGSLAATIPAIAN
+765 CSEGALAATPPAIAN
-780 AIYDAVGVRLRES
+780 AIYDAVGIRLHEC
-793 PFTPERVLSA
+793 PFTPERVLAA
-803 LRAKRNARALNLTK
+803 LRAKKNAKPLNLTEG
-817 VLTRLLR
+817 VDPTMPTRLR
-824 HASAN
+824 
-829 TADRCA
+829 
-835 SKVRARNATRSIHR
+835 
-849 GEKCRPPRAVPIEP
+849 
-863 YKVQTAPAQNCRRRN
+863 
-878 RVSRGTFDAC
+878 
-888 RAWQLARAGSN
+888 
-899 SHPNHCRRHRFNS
+899 
-912 IDAAETIRAG
+912 
-922 ARSRSARNRSAARHP
+922 
-937 AAARRRRRNRGP
+937 
-949 HHAPRHRAL
+949 
-958 RLSAPALCG
+958 
-967 PHRSS
+967 
-972 GDRGIARTAEHG
+972 EHG
-984 HHRR
+984 GAVWFKGKGAERRKLTSNP

>member
-1 MSDFS
+1 MTDFS
-6 IIGNRT
+6 IIGKPT
-12 AMIDAAAKT
+12 ALIDAAEKT
-21 TGAGK
+21 TGVGK
-26 YTDDLSV
+26 YTDDLSL

-45 YPHARIRRIDT
+45 YPHARLKQIDA
-56 SRAEKC
+56 SRAEKLD
-62 EGVVAVVVGQDAP
+62 GVVTIVTGKDAP
-75 NPYGILPVGHDEYAL
+75 NPYGILPVGHDEHAL
-90 ALDKV
+90 ALDKA

-101 VACVVAVSESIAETA
+101 VACVVAISETIAEKA
-116 LELIDVEYEVLPA
+116 LELIDIDYEVLPA
-129 YFDPEESMKAVTDL
+129 YFDPEESMKARTNL
-143 IHDSKPGN
+143 IHDNKPNN
-151 LEKDYHHVFGDPDQ
+151 LEKDYHHVFGDPDK
-165 GFAGAD
+165 GFAEAD
-171 QIAEARFIA
+171 QISEARFIA

-194 ASFEIDPHTGKPG
+194 ASFEIDPHTGNPG

-223 KLSLVLE
+223 KLSLVLD
-230 MPMAQIRVI
+230 MPMSQIRVI

-252 VIPLEIIAAIA
+252 VIPLEIIAAVA
-263 ARKAQAAVKITYTRE
+263 ARKAKAPVKITYTRE
-278 EVFWAHRGRPRTI
+278 EVFWANRGRPRTI

-299 KDGRITAVKARV
+299 NDGRITAAKARV
-311 VQDGGAYCSYGVV
+311 IQDGGAYCSYGVV

-343 YDGYRVLTN
+343 FDGYRVLTN

-375 DELALAIGMDP
+375 DELAAKIGMDP
-386 AEIRQRN
+386 AEIRRRN
-393 LLQPPCITVN
+393 LLQPPCITIN

-410 GLPECIEKTVDRSG
+410 GLPECIEKTVERSG

-432 PRGRGL
+432 LKGRGL

-487 TMTAQIAAEVLG
+487 TMTAQIAAETLG
-499 CSLPRVR
+499 CALPRVR

-525 VTFMAGNATLR
+525 VTFMAGNATMR
-536 AASEV
+536 AAEEV
-541 KRLIAAAAAKKMGCA
+541 KKLIAAAAAKKMNCA
-556 AEDLI
+556 SDELE
-561 FRNDQV
+561 FRNDLV
-567 LRKNAAASV
+567 FRKNHAVAPPLSLSLRQGGNV
-576 GELADKSVRTTQ
+576 DS
-588 DEASVSGRVEGQIL
+588 ASVSGRVEGQIL
-602 RGSLQQKRKEEGPKE
+602 RGSLQQKRKDEGPKDW
-617 KMSFE
+617 MTFE

-632 GGLTGTG
+632 GALTGTG
-639 SYAPPQE
+639 SYAPPPE

-664 YSAQVAEVSVDEET
+664 YSAQVAEVTVDEET
-678 GEVVVHK
+678 GEVTVHK

-719 EMVWKDGM
+719 EMVWKDGL

-739 SSVESPEVEPII
+739 SAVESPTVEPII
-751 VESVDP
+751 VESIDP

-780 AIYDAVGVRLRES
+780 AIYDAVGVRLHES
-793 PFTPERVLSA
+793 PFTPERVLAA
-803 LRAKRNARALNLTK
+803 LRAKKNAKALNLTEGVDPMSPTRFREHGGSLWFK
-817 VLTRLLR
+817 GKGPERHVLDPSR
-824 HASAN
+824 HEVS
-829 TADRCA
+829 
-835 SKVRARNATRSIHR
+835 
-849 GEKCRPPRAVPIEP
+849 
-863 YKVQTAPAQNCRRRN
+863 
-878 RVSRGTFDAC
+878 SRGTE
-888 RAWQLARAGSN
+888 R
-899 SHPNHCRRHRFNS
+899 
-912 IDAAETIRAG
+912 G
-922 ARSRSARNRSAARHP
+922 A
-937 AAARRRRRNRGP
+937 
-949 HHAPRHRAL
+949 
-958 RLSAPALCG
+958 
-967 PHRSS
+967 
-972 GDRGIARTAEHG
+972 D
-984 HHRR
+984 